1 MDAADRKNREDTI
14 YDLLR
19 TDILDLKLR
28 PGMVF
33 SIKDIMEVYDA
44 GRTPV
49 RDALISLS
57 KEGLITLLPQKGT
70 MISKINYDKIRNE
83 RFMRISVEKQIM
95 LEFMGICDL
104 KILTDLEMSIDR
116 QSSILK
122 KKDPRAFMA
131 EDIYFHSIF
140 YYAVKKGYCH
150 QVLLAN
156 SGHYNRMRL
165 LVMAEEGIEKRIIE
179 QHKELIDA
187 VLAKDTDR
195 LCNILNHHLN
205 RIVSQERRIIQNYP
219 DLFDGDRQEVH
230 RESDEL
236 GVDFLVETKLK
247 YHA

>member
-1 MDAADRKNREDTI
+1 MDAAERKNREDTI
-14 YDLLR
+14 YDILR
-19 TDILDLKLR
+19 TDILELKQR

-33 SIKDIMEVYDA
+33 SIKDIMEVYDV

-57 KEGLITLLPQKGT
+57 KDGLVTLLPQKGT

-95 LEFMGICDL
+95 LEFMGVCDL
-104 KILTDLEMSIDR
+104 KILTELEMSIDR

-122 KKDPRAFMA
+122 SGDPRAFMA
-131 EDIYFHSIF
+131 EDMYFHSIF
-140 YYAVKKGYCH
+140 YYGVKKGYCC
-150 QVLLAN
+150 QILTDN

-165 LVMAEEGIEKRIIE
+165 LVMSENGIERRIID

-187 VLAKDTDR
+187 VLAKDSDR
-195 LCNILNHHLN
+195 LCTILNHHLN

-219 DLFDGDRQEVH
+219 DLFDTERQEAR
-230 RESDEL
+230 RETDEL